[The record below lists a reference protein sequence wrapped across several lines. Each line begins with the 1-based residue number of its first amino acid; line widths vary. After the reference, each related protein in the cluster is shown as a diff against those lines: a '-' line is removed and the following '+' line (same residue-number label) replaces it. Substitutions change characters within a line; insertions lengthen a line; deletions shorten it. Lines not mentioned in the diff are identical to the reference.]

1 SRTAAPDVP
10 TAQPSEI
17 TPPPGS
23 TAPRLRQTPRTTSV
37 PARATAR
44 TSPGHL
50 RIDLYTF
57 FPGTLV
63 VRDGSTDLGHT
74 PVSKIERRGSSPG
87 KLKGHVTTTFDL
99 APGRHALVITYLQ
112 DRRQPL

>member
-1 SRTAAPDVP
+1 
-10 TAQPSEI
+10 
-17 TPPPGS
+17 
-23 TAPRLRQTPRTTSV
+23 
-37 PARATAR
+37 
-44 TSPGHL
+44 L

-112 DRRQPL
+112 DRRQPLTDTVTRVIRSGETERVTVDIGTLGSAIDVR